1 MILKYYQN
9 EPKLDGVY
17 SRDKLLKTKDG
28 AYVINL
34 DGKLVEAL
42 YGNNV
47 TYFDSLGVEN
57 IPKEIKKSYPTKIS
71 QEIFME
77 YKQMSQ

>member
-28 AYVINL
+28 AYVINHWI
-34 DGKLVEAL
+34 EL
-42 YGNNV
+42 YVYGDNV
-47 TYFDSLGVEN
+47 T
-57 IPKEIKKSYPTKIS
+57 
-71 QEIFME
+71 
-77 YKQMSQ
+77 